1 MNWEILK
8 HGGKNLDDFYFKKLN
23 VDLRRYNKCPSVVK
37 IILTLS
43 HGQAAVKGR
52 FSLGKSILQVK
63 IKEDSIFAKEIVR
76 DHLLANNSNSNVSNR
91 FAIFWNTQEV
101 DNCM

>member
-1 MNWEILK
+1 M
-8 HGGKNLDDFYFKKLN
+8 
-23 VDLRRYNKCPSVVK
+23 VK

-52 FSLGKSILQVK
+52 FSLGKSILEVK

-91 FAIFWNTQEV
+91 FAIF
-101 DNCM
+101 